1 MTTRLV
7 QPFMNFLPK
16 ALAEGKY
23 GCASGPW
30 IVERSLEFIRALKIF
45 VFSGGG
51 HYNLKLVFGYSLN
64 ISRFQGVIT
73 AFPMYLPWLYPSP
86 ARIRIQLYRSRGVQ
100 SRSRESSCTRILRSV
115 IISSGG

>member
-23 GCASGPW
+23 VCASGPW
-30 IVERSLEFIRALKIF
+30 IVERSLEFIRAPKTF

-73 AFPMYLPWLYPSP
+73 AFPMYYPWLYPSP
-86 ARIRIQLYRSRGVQ
+86 RAHSNPTLQIVWRSIPQPGVLLHTYIAF
-100 SRSRESSCTRILRSV
+100 RDH
-115 IISSGG
+115 